1 MTLLAPGLALAGLLA
16 AAVPI
21 VIHLLLKRRRTPVPW
36 AAMNLLLE
44 AVRRHRRRSRI
55 ERILLLVVR
64 ALLLAALGLALASPL
79 IGERSTLITS
89 RTVHLVID
97 DGITSAA
104 IDAEGTTALARN
116 VAKASALVQALDGS
130 DRVSITLAGRPVRTV
145 VDSPTTDHRSIIDV
159 LESLPSREGA
169 TDLSSAL
176 ERAAEE
182 TEDRDPAART
192 EIHVFSDFRRGAID
206 DRARIPVLV
215 DEDSNLR
222 LFATAPADREVGSVQ
237 VVDIGTARVPLSLAG
252 GSNDRL
258 VTVRLR
264 RTGFLPAAT
273 TVVSL
278 GGDAIAATETRQVDW
293 RPGVDEASVDFQVR
307 VDEDGGVL
315 EASILESDDLPLDDR
330 RSTMIP
336 GRIPS
341 RVLVVDRSEFG
352 SIGAVDR
359 WRASDWFERAM
370 LPDPESGVADAIE
383 IDRVDPAALDRRDLE
398 GASVLAI
405 ARPDLVDESFLPVIG
420 DWARAG
426 GVLVIMP
433 PGEVTTRPWATP
445 LLESIGIDWSVALE
459 PVALDPPRRLAADQP
474 KAPLTRLLDAEIPDL
489 TPGVS
494 IQRMLP
500 LQGPS
505 EGDVALIDDQGDP
518 FLVDVGVGLGR
529 LVFFTV
535 APELSWTDLP
545 VRPLMVPLI
554 QEIGRQGAA
563 LVDRDRDGIVGERL
577 PSTRLSGAAMVLPGG
592 VRVVESEDSG
602 DEPDLRLP
610 ERSGIAEV
618 VDIADR
624 TLERRAVNPAV
635 ARARLE
641 TIDRSEL
648 LEWISP
654 AGDWTFESDEREV
667 EGAGSRGEDL
677 ARPLIMLVLLLALVE
692 TALARWFTRGGSTT
706 RRAEG
711 LTGANADAD
720 AARTHRVEGTA

>member
-1 MTLLAPGLALAGLLA
+1 MTLLAPGLAIAGLLA

-55 ERILLLVVR
+55 ERILLLAVR

-79 IGERSTLITS
+79 IGERTTLITS

-97 DGITSAA
+97 DGITSAVV
-104 IDAEGTTALARN
+104 DPQGTTALARH
-116 VAKASALVQALDGS
+116 VASAAELVQGLDGS
-130 DRVSITLAGRPVRTV
+130 DRVSITLAGRPVRTI
-145 VDSPTTDHRSIIDV
+145 VDPPTTDHRSILDV
-159 LESLPSREGA
+159 LEALPSREGA
-169 TDLSSAL
+169 TDLAAAL
-176 ERAAEE
+176 DRAV
-182 TEDRDPAART
+182 EDEGEGDATTRS
-192 EIHVFSDFRRGAID
+192 EIHVFSDFRRGSID
-206 DRARIPVLV
+206 DRARIPALAEEESDV
-215 DEDSNLR
+215 R
-222 LFATAPADREVGSVQ
+222 LFATAPSDREVGSVQ
-237 VVDIGTARVPLSLAG
+237 VVDLRTARVPLSLAG

-264 RTGFLPAAT
+264 RTGSLPASVT
-273 TVVSL
+273 TVRV
-278 GGDAIAATETRQVDW
+278 GGDAIAAMETRQVDW
-293 RPGVDEASVDFQVR
+293 RPGVEEASVDFQVR

-315 EASILESDDLPLDDR
+315 EATILESDDLPLDDR
-330 RSTMIP
+330 RATMIP
-336 GRIPS
+336 GRTPS
-341 RVLVVDRSEFG
+341 RVLIVDRTDFG
-352 SIGAVDR
+352 SLGSVDR

-398 GASVLAI
+398 GVSVLAI
-405 ARPDLVDESFLPVIG
+405 ARPDLLDESFLPVVG
-420 DWARAG
+420 DWVRAG
-426 GVLVIMP
+426 GVLVAMP
-433 PGEVTTRPWATP
+433 PGEVSTRPWATP

-459 PVALDPPRRLAADQP
+459 PVALDPPRRLASDQP
-474 KAPLTRLLDAEIPDL
+474 TAPLTRLLDAELPDL

-500 LQGPS
+500 LEGPS
-505 EGDVALIDDQGDP
+505 EGDIALIDDQGDP

-545 VRPLMVPLI
+545 VRPLMVPLV
-554 QEIGRQGAA
+554 QEIGRQGTA
-563 LVDRDRDGIVGERL
+563 LVDLDRDGVVGERL
-577 PSTRLSGAAMVLPGG
+577 PSARIVGAAMVLPGG
-592 VRVVESEDSG
+592 VRVVESEG
-602 DEPDLRLP
+602 DRSVPLP

-635 ARARLE
+635 DRARLE
-641 TIDRSEL
+641 PIDRSEL
-648 LEWISP
+648 VEWLSP
-654 AGDWTFESDEREV
+654 AGDWTFDSEERDV
-667 EGAGSRGEDL
+667 EAAGLRGDDL
-677 ARPLIMLVLLLALVE
+677 AGPLILLVLLLALVE
-692 TALARWFTRGGSTT
+692 TALARWFTRGGSTI
-706 RRAEG
+706 RRSGG

-720 AARTHRVEGTA
+720 AARIHRVEGAA